1 MFFKTNDSIQNGFKF
16 SRLMIQGEHSEIKT
30 SEITCLSSVLNV
42 LNAEWGTW
50 KLTLG

>member
-1 MFFKTNDSIQNGFKF
+1 
-16 SRLMIQGEHSEIKT
+16 MIQGEHSEIKT

-42 LNAEWGTW
+42 LTAEWGTW

>member
-1 MFFKTNDSIQNGFKF
+1 MFFKTNDSIQNVYNF

-42 LNAEWGTW
+42 LNAELGT
-50 KLTLG
+50 